1 MLSAVDE
8 RDFIRYNGFVK
19 NNERKCPILK
29 IFGSTDILF
38 PKTADMRR
46 WAVIACDQFTSDAAY
61 WQRVRDF
68 VGDAKSTLHMI
79 LPEADLGSGNEA
91 AAVEKINATMESY
104 LEDGVFECYPNAYV
118 YVERTLQNGTV
129 RPGLIGAVDLDT
141 YNYNVGSESEVRA
154 TERTVLERIPPRQR
168 VRKDAGIEFPHVL
181 MLADDDKKQL
191 IEPIAAAKAQLP
203 KLYDFD
209 LMEDGGHI
217 AGWLVQGQAAAEFD
231 KRLESYIA
239 SVPAKYADL
248 SGAPVVLAV
257 GDGNHS
263 LATAKSCY
271 ETLKANNPG
280 VDMSSHPARYA
291 LVELENI
298 HDDSQVFE
306 PIHRILMNVDGR
318 KLLADL
324 QAVCAE
330 GGYEV
335 EYVLGAE
342 RGKLYLDRSRGE
354 LAVAVL
360 QEFLDGWMQENKCEI
375 DYIHGDEEVA
385 ELAQKPNTL
394 GFLLPSMEKHQ
405 LFRGVISGGVLP
417 RKTFSMGHA
426 REKRYYLEG
435 RRIK

>member
-1 MLSAVDE
+1 M
-8 RDFIRYNGFVK
+8 
-19 NNERKCPILK
+19 K

-38 PKTADMRR
+38 PRNTDMHR

-61 WQRVRDF
+61 WRRVRET
-68 VGDAKSTLHMI
+68 VGQAPSTLHMI
-79 LPEADLGSGNEA
+79 LPEADLGSADEA
-91 AAVEKINATMESY
+91 AAVASINATMEDY
-104 LEDGVFECYPNAYV
+104 LKNDVFTTFANSYV
-118 YVERTLQNGTV
+118 YVERTLLNGTV
-129 RPGLIGAVDLDT
+129 RPGLVGAVDLEEYD
-141 YNYNVGSESEVRA
+141 YNPGSVSAVRA
-154 TERTVLERIPPRQR
+154 TEKTVLERIPPRQR

-181 MLADDDKKQL
+181 MLADDDQKQL
-191 IEPIAAAKAQLP
+191 IEPIAAKKNELT

-217 AGWLVQGQAAAEFD
+217 SGWLVQGQEARAFDEHLAA
-231 KRLESYIA
+231 YIA

-248 SGAPVVLAV
+248 SGAPVTLAV

-271 ETLKANNPG
+271 EAMKKANPG
-280 VDMSSHPARYA
+280 VDLSEHPARYA

-306 PIHRILMNVDGR
+306 PIHRILFDVDGE
-318 KLLADL
+318 KLRSDL
-324 QAVCAE
+324 KAICAE
-330 GGYEV
+330 GGYPV
-335 EYVLGAE
+335 EFVMGTKRE
-342 RGKLYLDRSRGE
+342 TLYLDKARGE

-360 QEFLDGWMQENKCEI
+360 QEFLDAWMQENKCEI
-375 DYIHGDEEVA
+375 DYIHGDDEVA
-385 ELAQKPNTL
+385 QLAQKPNAV